1 MGLWTALGFV
11 AGVPLDALT
20 WLAIGTVAAGC
31 AAGAPEISGRMA

>member
-20 WLAIGTVAAGC
+20 WLALGAVAAGS
-31 AAGAPEISGRMA
+31 AAALPAASGRMA